1 MKYFVAIYLLTNLM
15 IPGESTQCVKE
26 DFSVPSVNYEIFSP
40 HIIQQLKVPS
50 AKPLN
55 FQEFHHRN
63 IQRKILERSA

>member
-1 MKYFVAIYLLTNLM
+1 MKYFVIAAFLINFLPQQTTPQNKT
-15 IPGESTQCVKE
+15 IEK
-26 DFSVPSVNYEIFSP
+26 FSP
-40 HIIQQLKVPS
+40 NLTQHLKVPS